1 MNKNKN
7 ILPSF
12 KQNDVKSFKFNT
24 EQYITLEIEYNRYI
38 IYKELIKNIENILK
52 ITDVSNEYSNR
63 KIYENKNIID
73 RFVLECINHSVS
85 PALNTMNALD
95 VVDVVDVVDT
105 IDVENLLIN
114 VGENENEHENENYN
128 CNDNDNDNM
137 KELSNNLF
145 FNKFIN
151 TVEELRKCI
160 YYKKMITEYI
170 EKKIKITQDKV
181 LKIEKSIIDSNLK
194 FRSINRLLIINQK
207 KNNVFQDISCSIYL
221 IENDMYLIKYR
232 NYTKVINFKRYSKL
246 IRNYDKPFPY
256 DIIRMILRYAIFD
269 TSNQQWSIGINL
281 YEHISYLFD
290 IGFEMFASPLNFN
303 MNMFC
308 SIFVDTDKIFG
319 SVGSFYNLSL
329 ERLLNQ
335 NIKGVI
341 FNPPYLPILM
351 KHTTKMCL
359 NLLEKMD
366 NINVDF
372 TIISFLP
379 NWYDADYIQ
388 SFLQSK
394 YLVVH
399 KVVSKGD
406 YILHE
411 KDKGKLIKGTFEL
424 LLILMNSK
432 KNAWKNDKI
441 ECVNKNFKDIIKMMK
456 EETIGRHI
464 EM

>member
-1 MNKNKN
+1 MN

-12 KQNDVKSFKFNT
+12 KKNDVKSFKFNT
-24 EQYITLEIEYNRYI
+24 QQYISLEIEYNRYT

-52 ITDVSNEYSNR
+52 LNDISNDYSNR

-73 RFVLECINHSVS
+73 RFVLECINHGVS
-85 PALNTMNALD
+85 PKLNTMDTMNNIDAVNNMDMDIDKLLSNA
-95 VVDVVDVVDT
+95 
-105 IDVENLLIN
+105 
-114 VGENENEHENENYN
+114 VGNDN
-128 CNDNDNDNM
+128 CNDNDYM

-145 FNKFIN
+145 FNKCLN

-160 YYKKMITEYI
+160 FFKKMITEYI
-170 EKKIKITQDKV
+170 EKKIKITPDKV
-181 LKIEKSIIDSNLK
+181 LKIEKSIIDSHSK
-194 FRSINRLLIINQK
+194 FININKLIIINQK

-232 NYTKVINFKRYSKL
+232 NYTKMINFKRYSKL
-246 IRNYDKPFPY
+246 IRNYDRPFPY

-281 YEHISYLFD
+281 YEHINNLFN

-308 SIFVDTDKIFG
+308 SIFLDTDKIFG
-319 SVGSFYNLSL
+319 SVGSFYNISL
-329 ERLLNQ
+329 KLLLNQ

-351 KHTTKMCL
+351 NHTTKMCL

-366 NINVDF
+366 NINADF

-379 NWYDADYIQ
+379 NWADADYIQ

-394 YLVVH
+394 YLVGH

-411 KDKGKLIKGTFEL
+411 KDKGKLIRGTFEL
-424 LLILMNSK
+424 LVIVMNSK
-432 KNAWKNDKI
+432 KNAWNNDKI
-441 ECVNKNFKDIIKMMK
+441 ECVNKKFKDIIKMMK
-456 EETIGRHI
+456 DETIGRHI